1 MDRERRSRF
10 LRKFRSLLAA
20 AALTLP
26 APLTAG
32 PPPIDLPKLTE
43 EARPAVLLLEAY
55 DASGRA
61 IGRGIG
67 FVVSPSGTV
76 VTLFHVVDGA
86 KRIAA
91 AGHGDRE
98 LTVKGVLAKDPKS
111 NLAILQIEGKEL
123 PALVLGSSKG
133 LEPGT
138 PVAVGANPLDPHGA
152 LSAGTVAAIGKFLGL
167 DRALKITTTVSQG
180 SNGSPVL
187 DRNGEV
193 IGVTTVVREKG
204 QTLYFA
210 VPIEHARALV
220 AGVLVPGVDTLSQEG
235 FEALDTYREALTQ
248 EPKNA
253 EAWYAMGSRYLGL
266 DRTDDAVYAFQK
278 AVNLKPDYAE
288 AWKALGKLYAELGR
302 MSEAVAAN
310 REGVKLLPKDAE
322 LWLTLGRNYSVANR
336 QKDAIAAYTQSLK
349 LDRDRVDAWTA
360 LGSEY
365 SRSLQSKHAIAAY
378 LQATKLSSDSPALWT
393 EIGHEYRKTGRTAQ
407 AVESFQKVVELK
419 KDDAH
424 GWLDLA
430 LAYQHSD
437 DTAEAIQAYE
447 HALKLDHGFA
457 EAWYALGRLY
467 VSAGQK
473 ANAVKTLRQ
482 LQKVDPDLARELAP
496 LIR

>member
-1 MDRERRSRF
+1 
-10 LRKFRSLLAA
+10 LRKFRSLLVA

-32 PPPIDLPKLTE
+32 PPPVDLLKLTE
-43 EARPAVLLLEAY
+43 QARPAVLLLEAY

-61 IGRGIG
+61 VGRGIG
-67 FVVSPSGTV
+67 FVVSPRGTV

-86 KRIAA
+86 ERIAA
-91 AGHGDRE
+91 AGQDNRE
-98 LTVKGVLAKDPKS
+98 FTVKGVLAKDPKS
-111 NLAILQIEGKEL
+111 NLAILQIEGNEF

-138 PVAVGANPLDPHGA
+138 PVAVGGNPLDPHGA
-152 LSAGTVAAIGKFLGL
+152 LSAGTVAAIGKFLEL
-167 DRALKITTTVSQG
+167 DRALKITATVSQG

-193 IGVTTVVREKG
+193 IGVTTVVRKKG
-204 QTLYFA
+204 KTLYFA
-210 VPIEHARALV
+210 VPVEHARALV
-220 AGVLVPGVDTLSQEG
+220 AGILAPGDVTPSEKG
-235 FEALDTYREALTQ
+235 VGALDTYREALTQ

-253 EAWYAMGSRYLGL
+253 EAWYAMGSRYQGL
-266 DRTDDAVYAFQK
+266 DRADDALSALQK
-278 AVNLKPDYAE
+278 AVDLKPDYAE

-302 MSEAVAAN
+302 MSEAVTAN
-310 REGVKLLPKDAE
+310 REVVNLLPNDAE
-322 LWLTLGRNYSVANR
+322 LWLTLGRNYSAANR
-336 QKDAIAAYTQSLK
+336 QKDAIAAYTRSIKLK
-349 LDRDRVDAWTA
+349 RDRVDAWTA

-365 SRSLQSKHAIAAY
+365 SRSLLSKHAIAAY
-378 LQATKLSSDSPALWT
+378 RQATKLSSDSPALWT

-430 LAYQHSD
+430 LAYEQSD

-447 HALKLDHGFA
+447 HALKLDQGFA
-457 EAWYALGRLY
+457 EAWYAIGRLY
-467 VSAGQK
+467 MSAGQK
-473 ANAVKTLRQ
+473 ANAVNALRQ

-496 LIR
+496 LIK